1 MPLSDDRAIASVL
14 ESAKTIALLG
24 ASHNPARPSHRVMQ
38 FLLSHGYT
46 VFPVNPGL
54 ADSELLGRRVYASL
68 ANVPGPIDMVD
79 VFRNASFL
87 PHIVEETIDNGVPM
101 LWTQLGVIDEAA
113 ALHAEKNGI
122 RVVMDR
128 CPAIEWPRLRQA
140 GLL

>member
-1 MPLSDDRAIASVL
+1 MPLQEDTAIAGVL
-14 ESAKTIALLG
+14 QRAKNIALLG
-24 ASHNPARPSHRVMQ
+24 ASHKPARPSHSVMQ

-54 ADSELLGRRVYASL
+54 AGSELLGQRVYGTL
-68 ANVPGPIDMVD
+68 DEVPGSIDMVD

-87 PHIVEETIDNGVPM
+87 PGIVEETINKNIPM
-101 LWTQLGVIDEAA
+101 LWTQLDVIDESAA
-113 ALHAEKNGI
+113 AHAEKHGV
-122 RVVMDR
+122 RVVMNR